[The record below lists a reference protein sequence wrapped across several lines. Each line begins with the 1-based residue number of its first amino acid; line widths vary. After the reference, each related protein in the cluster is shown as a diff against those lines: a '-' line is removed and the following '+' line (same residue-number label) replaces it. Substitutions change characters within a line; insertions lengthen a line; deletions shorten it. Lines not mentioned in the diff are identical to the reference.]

1 MPPMKTRLSIPVL
14 AALAFLAMGILLRLW
29 YFLDARSLFIDEANL
44 ALNISGLPYSHF
56 FRPLL
61 HDQYAPPLF
70 MVCSKAAVQ
79 LLGNNEWALRLWP
92 LAGGLLTLAAFYH
105 LMKKLGLSSAIY
117 WYPAAMLSLSPF
129 MLRFTTEAKQYS
141 TDAALALGAVI
152 LALHLPPERLKTRH
166 YWIWAVA
173 GGISLWFSM
182 PVAFMLAGIGAYYFW
197 GFARQKNGKAMMRM
211 GLVGIAWAASFITLY
226 LMVLRA
232 GTEKEVLLDYHA
244 PYFFPLRIWEAAAWR
259 QMGDIFYGLLR
270 PVLGFTVVG
279 LITGVGLLLWGA
291 YRLARQKTGVFLLI
305 ALPILAGFA
314 ASVFHLF
321 SLIPRVSMFMMPL
334 FLLLVACGASEA
346 WKKGNLYFRLALLGL
361 MILEAAPF
369 ANSLGQL
376 GRSTEIENLKGVLTE
391 IKQQGR
397 PGPSYIDG
405 AAVPAYRYYSQW
417 HDKKQQYQL
426 PGAVLLS
433 WDSNLGSILEQG
445 RQESRGFW
453 LVFSQLISDEA
464 REKRRKAEAIAGG
477 VARGEVQ
484 VEEEGAAGVW
494 YEYEK
499 D

>member
-70 MVCSKAAVQ
+70 MVISKGAVQ
-79 LLGNNEWALRLWP
+79 LLGNHEWALRLWP
-92 LAGGLLTLAAFYH
+92 LAGGILALLAFRH
-105 LMKKLGLSSAIY
+105 LLKKLSLCPAVH
-117 WYPAAMLSLSPF
+117 WYPLAMLSLSPF
-129 MLRFTTEAKQYS
+129 MLRFSTEVKQYS

-152 LALHLPPERLKTRH
+152 LAIHYPPEQLRTRH
-166 YWIWAVA
+166 YWLWAIA
-173 GGISLWFSM
+173 GGLSLWFSM
-182 PVAFMLAGIGAYYFW
+182 PVAFMLVGIGAYYFW
-197 GFARQKNGKAMMRM
+197 GFARQKNGKAMLRM
-211 GLVGIAWAASFITLY
+211 VFVGLAWAASFTTLY

-232 GTEKEVLLDYHA
+232 GTEKEVLLGYHA
-244 PYFFPLRIWEAAAWR
+244 PYFFPLRVWEAGAWR

-279 LITGVGLLLWGA
+279 LITGIGLLLWGA
-291 YRLARQKTGVFLLI
+291 YRLAKQETSLFLLI
-305 ALPILAGFA
+305 TLPVLAGFA

-346 WKKGNLYFRLALLGL
+346 WKKGSLFFRLALLGL

-376 GRSTEIENLKGVLTE
+376 GKPTEIENLKGVLAGVRQRE
-391 IKQQGR
+391 L

-417 HDKKQQYQL
+417 HDKKQQYHL

-445 RQESRGFW
+445 RRESRGFW

-464 REKRRKAEAIAGG
+464 REKRRKSEAIAGG
-477 VARGEVQ
+477 VGREEVR
-484 VEEEGAAGVW
+484 VEEVGAAGVW
-494 YEYEK
+494 YGY
-499 D
+499 